1 MELSFYS
8 NFNNTVATQEAQ
20 INLLQQQIATG
31 LAVQTPD
38 QNPAAYETAALGND
52 QISQLTN
59 DNTTQAAI
67 QTQLG
72 AANNAYSSMTS
83 LLNNVQSI
91 ILQALNGT
99 TNSQN
104 LNALSTQVQSDSQ
117 QMLAVGNTM
126 APNGSYL
133 FSGSRG
139 TLAPFQE
146 DSSGNIAYYGDSGQG
161 QATIGQGETA
171 NTLVTGEVFTSALAG
186 DGTSTVTATSTNSGT
201 GQILQQGLV
210 NANTANAF
218 QQGNS
223 PITVSFAVSGGTT
236 TYTAT
241 QGGSTISS
249 GTLNNSGTGQSSV
262 QLAGVDYEITGS
274 PANNDS
280 FTISPSRPQSVFSLL
295 SQISNALNGAGST
308 PAQVAQTNQVLNQSL
323 AGLAQYQQAVTTAQ
337 AQNGVTLQALSTT
350 SAGNTAQETAEQTNV
365 DNATAVNMPAAI
377 TSLDQTMTALQAA
390 MTTFG
395 KAQSLSLFNYL

>member
-8 NFNNTVATQEAQ
+8 NFNNTLATQEAQ

-104 LNALSTQVQSDSQ
+104 LNALSTQVQSDTQ

-146 DSSGNIAYYGDSGQG
+146 
-161 QATIGQGETA
+161 
-171 NTLVTGEVFTSALAG
+171 
-186 DGTSTVTATSTNSGT
+186 
-201 GQILQQGLV
+201 
-210 NANTANAF
+210 F
-218 QQGNS
+218 QRQ
-223 PITVSFAVSGGTT
+223 
-236 TYTAT
+236 Y
-241 QGGSTISS
+241 
-249 GTLNNSGTGQSSV
+249 
-262 QLAGVDYEITGS
+262 
-274 PANNDS
+274 
-280 FTISPSRPQSVFSLL
+280 RLL
-295 SQISNALNGAGST
+295 RRFRAGAGHHR
-308 PAQVAQTNQVLNQSL
+308 PR
-323 AGLAQYQQAVTTAQ
+323 
-337 AQNGVTLQALSTT
+337 
-350 SAGNTAQETAEQTNV
+350 
-365 DNATAVNMPAAI
+365 
-377 TSLDQTMTALQAA
+377 
-390 MTTFG
+390 
-395 KAQSLSLFNYL
+395 